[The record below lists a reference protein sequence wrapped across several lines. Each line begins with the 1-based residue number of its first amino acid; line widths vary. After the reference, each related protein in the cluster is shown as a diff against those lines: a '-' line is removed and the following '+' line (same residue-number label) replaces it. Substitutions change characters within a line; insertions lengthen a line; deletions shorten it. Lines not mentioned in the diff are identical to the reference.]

1 MRGVEVYKDGW
12 LARIQIRGTR
22 CRFGMFANQQE
33 AARVYDRLSYK
44 LHGAR
49 AVTNGTIDEDA
60 KAEIESSSLESMLAV
75 VPAIDPHP
83 LYESAWQAEG
93 GEEEEEAAEQSMS
106 YDSDTTAPSPDR
118 IRSGRINAADAV
130 LPELLEAESRR
141 RVSSSSEPWAS
152 PCSQGSGRISRS
164 EESSCACCDTREC
177 TNAYKRGSRPDPVAC
192 EWDRPSRRYH
202 GAASSNSGS
211 VLGITGSDSGSNE
224 VNWNSGRVK
233 RSRDADCNGD
243 GDGDGDGECPGM
255 LVFTVRKKRRM
266 RSRPHTW
273 SNASPINDSP
283 IKASPSNG
291 SERIGAGSLTTARE
305 TVRSG
310 EEILR
315 GAEVRFG
322 AGAELPVRVKA
333 EPSASVAMD
342 YERDTHE
349 RCDGDSGP
357 LLCSEDLL
365 TRSRETTRPAAQATP
380 GNARE
385 AADAPATPDAPA
397 ASRRR
402 ARARGRDG
410 NGSNGGGR
418 TRSSGASRS
427 SGGGS
432 RSSSGGSRSRG
443 AVTTVRVEFDPA
455 YCWKMRAEPAF
466 PARPRVVESP
476 LADLQGTSNSATV
489 EVAVALSSCTRFEPP
504 RYTPGSSTAVA
515 VRDTE
520 AVNRG
525 STAVEVPVALSGS
538 SRPQISVLSRYTPFS
553 LPRLP
558 PMVQSSPATSPVRFG
573 SQDSFS
579 HADVDSAKAGGWIGS
594 MESMDM
600 GTDGG
605 EKKADSSIYVAAQWL
620 VDMAAGRSAAVC

>member
-22 CRFGMFANQQE
+22 CRFGMFANQHE

-75 VPAIDPHP
+75 VPAIDPYP

-93 GEEEEEAAEQSMS
+93 GEEEDEVAEQSIS

-152 PCSQGSGRISRS
+152 PSSQGSGRISRS

-177 TNAYKRGSRPDPVAC
+177 TNAYKSGPHPDPAAC

-211 VLGITGSDSGSNE
+211 VLGITGSDSGSDE
-224 VNWNSGRVK
+224 VYWSSGGVK
-233 RSRDADCNGD
+233 RSGNGDCNG
-243 GDGDGDGECPGM
+243 GDGNGDGECPGM

-273 SNASPINDSP
+273 SNVSPINGSP
-283 IKASPSNG
+283 ITASPSNG
-291 SERIGAGSLTTARE
+291 SERMGTGSITVARG
-305 TVRSG
+305 TVQSG

-315 GAEVRFG
+315 GAVVRSA
-322 AGAELPVRVKA
+322 AGAELPMQVNA
-333 EPSASVAMD
+333 EPSASEAMD

-365 TRSRETTRPAAQATP
+365 TRSRESTRPAAQATP

-385 AADAPATPDAPA
+385 AADPPATPDASTAP
-397 ASRRR
+397 RRR

-410 NGSNGGGR
+410 SGSR
-418 TRSSGASRS
+418 IRSSGASRS

-455 YCWKMRAEPAF
+455 YCWKLRAEPAF

-476 LADLQGTSNSATV
+476 LAELQGTRSSAAV
-489 EVAVALSSCTRFEPP
+489 EVTVALSSCTRFEPP
-504 RYTPGSSTAVA
+504 RYTHGSSTAVA
-515 VRDTE
+515 VRDIE
-520 AVNRG
+520 A
-525 STAVEVPVALSGS
+525 S
-538 SRPQISVLSRYTPFS
+538 SPAT
-553 LPRLP
+553 
-558 PMVQSSPATSPVRFG
+558 SPATSPVRFG
-573 SQDSFS
+573 SQESFS
-579 HADVDSAKAGGWIGS
+579 HADVDGAKAGGWMGS
-594 MESMDM
+594 MESMAGM
-600 GTDGG
+600 GMDGG
-605 EKKADSSIYVAAQWL
+605 EGKADSSIYVAAQWL